1 MTTKNEQTKKK
12 TKEKQNKSVKFEA
25 DGSGRAG
32 TKEQL
37 GLGFVLYASAGCGTI
52 NTWVY
57 VCTSILVIPVQ
68 GPYFELRSN

>member
-1 MTTKNEQTKKK
+1 MA
-12 TKEKQNKSVKFEA
+12 VA
-25 DGSGRAG
+25 VAG

-37 GLGFVLYASAGCGTI
+37 GLGFVLYASAGCGCGTI

>member
-1 MTTKNEQTKKK
+1 MA
-12 TKEKQNKSVKFEA
+12 VA
-25 DGSGRAG
+25 GAG

-37 GLGFVLYASAGCGTI
+37 GLGFVLSASAGCGTI